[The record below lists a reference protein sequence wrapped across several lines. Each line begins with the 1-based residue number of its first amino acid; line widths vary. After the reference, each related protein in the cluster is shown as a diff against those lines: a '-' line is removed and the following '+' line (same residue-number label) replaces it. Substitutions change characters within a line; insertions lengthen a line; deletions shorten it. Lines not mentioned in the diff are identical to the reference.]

1 MGVKLEIGLG
11 LSDGIKQV
19 SEAPVVHVG
28 ACEDGEGIALPLI
41 LHLSY
46 DVEGNLFDV
55 RTHDPDGRSEES
67 AKDRKSVV

>member
-28 ACEDGEGIALPLI
+28 AREDGEGIALLTQI
-41 LHLSY
+41 
-46 DVEGNLFDV
+46 
-55 RTHDPDGRSEES
+55 GRASCRE
-67 AKDRKSVV
+67 RV